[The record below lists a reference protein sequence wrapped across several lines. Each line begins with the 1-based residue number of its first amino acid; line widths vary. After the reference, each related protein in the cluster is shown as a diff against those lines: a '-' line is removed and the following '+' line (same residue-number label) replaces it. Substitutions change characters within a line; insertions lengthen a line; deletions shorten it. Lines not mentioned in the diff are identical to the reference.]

1 MNDLIKTQFY
11 DYLKKFLDEIKK
23 SFSDLKSII
32 EKNYN
37 EINDDKYILEIKDNL
52 YKYKE
57 NFLGKEEE
65 LDTFFDKNDIILL
78 KDINLSL
85 LWSKSD
91 SDNKSAIIQYI
102 KVFMFMFE
110 TLKKEE
116 NDEELD
122 LEDNEEEF
130 EEMLKK
136 SLLDNENNLKTFCKN
151 LNDNDN
157 SIINLAKD
165 IAEDLKDNS
174 ELNDNNI
181 MNLIGNN
188 GKGLNSLISKIT
200 SRIDNDLK
208 QGSLDQNKLI
218 GDAQKMMGTNGNLFN
233 NLFNGMNFNKQEEK
247 STNMEADNSDIKKDK
262 NTKTV
267 SKNNKPKQKKKK

>member
-11 DYLKKFLDEIKK
+11 DYLKKFLEEIKK

-37 EINDDKYILEIKDNL
+37 EITDDKYILEIKDNL

-188 GKGLNSLISKIT
+188 GKGLNSLISKME
-200 SRIDNDLK
+200 RILC
-208 QGSLDQNKLI
+208 
-218 GDAQKMMGTNGNLFN
+218 
-233 NLFNGMNFNKQEEK
+233 
-247 STNMEADNSDIKKDK
+247 
-262 NTKTV
+262 
-267 SKNNKPKQKKKK
+267 

>member
-1 MNDLIKTQFY
+1 M
-11 DYLKKFLDEIKK
+11 
-23 SFSDLKSII
+23 
-32 EKNYN
+32 
-37 EINDDKYILEIKDNL
+37 
-52 YKYKE
+52 
-57 NFLGKEEE
+57 
-65 LDTFFDKNDIILL
+65 
-78 KDINLSL
+78 
-85 LWSKSD
+85 
-91 SDNKSAIIQYI
+91 
-102 KVFMFMFE
+102 
-110 TLKKEE
+110 
-116 NDEELD
+116 DEELD

-208 QGSLDQNKLI
+208 QGTLDQNKLI

-233 NLFNGMNFNKQEEK
+233 NLFNGMNFNRQEEK
-247 STNMEADNSDIKKDK
+247 STNMETDNSDIKKDK
-262 NTKTV
+262 NTKTAT
-267 SKNNKPKQKKKK
+267 KNNKPKQKKKK

>member
-122 LEDNEEEF
+122 LEENEEEF

-267 SKNNKPKQKKKK
+267 PKNNKPKQKKKK

>member
-1 MNDLIKTQFY
+1 
-11 DYLKKFLDEIKK
+11 
-23 SFSDLKSII
+23 
-32 EKNYN
+32 
-37 EINDDKYILEIKDNL
+37 
-52 YKYKE
+52 
-57 NFLGKEEE
+57 
-65 LDTFFDKNDIILL
+65 IILL
-78 KDINLSL
+78 KNINLSL

-208 QGSLDQNKLI
+208 QGTLDQNKLI

-247 STNMEADNSDIKKDK
+247 FSNMEVDNSDIKKDK
-262 NTKTV
+262 NTKTTT
-267 SKNNKPKQKKKK
+267 KNNKPKQKKKK